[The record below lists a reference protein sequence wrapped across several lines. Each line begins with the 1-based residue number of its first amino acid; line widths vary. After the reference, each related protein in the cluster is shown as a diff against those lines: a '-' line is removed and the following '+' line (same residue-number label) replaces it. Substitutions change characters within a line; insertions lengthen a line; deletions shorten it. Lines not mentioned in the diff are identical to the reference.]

1 MNEINK
7 ILSAK
12 YKHEKY
18 KDIKMLR
25 GVEFNERMKL
35 EFALRDTKNIEAIGN
50 SRITFDLPDKKQKN

>member
-25 GVEFNERMKL
+25 GVKINERMRL
-35 EFALRDTKNIEAIGN
+35 NFV
-50 SRITFDLPDKKQKN
+50 

>member
-12 YKHEKY
+12 YKYEKY

-35 EFALRDTKNIEAIGN
+35 EFALRDTKNIEASNYLTIIIII
-50 SRITFDLPDKKQKN
+50 RKKTMN